1 MQEQGKRPMAEVIA
15 DFHLPRYREIT
26 DVGLYLEQVTRFVN
40 TRLEKLGCGELTP
53 SMVSNYVK
61 QKTIPGP
68 VKKAYGVDSVAYLIF
83 VAVIKAVL
91 SMEDIRMLI
100 SLQQQTYAL
109 PVAYDY
115 FCEEFENLLQVV
127 FGLKSEPDK
136 VGVDSSRQKEILR
149 AALLTVTHQ
158 IYLDSF
164 LKSLRESEEGENP
177 EK

>member
-1 MQEQGKRPMAEVIA
+1 MKEQEKRPMEEIIA
-15 DFHLPRYREIT
+15 DFHLPRYHEIT
-26 DVGLYLEQVTRFVN
+26 DVGLYLEQVTRLVN
-40 TRLEKLGCGELTP
+40 AKLERLGCGELTP

-68 VKKAYGVDSVAYLIF
+68 VRKAYGVDSVAYLIF

-100 SLQQQTYAL
+100 SLQQQTNEL
-109 PVAYDY
+109 SVAYNY

-149 AALLTVTHQ
+149 AALMAVTHQ

-164 LKSLRESEEGENP
+164 LKGLREAEEGGNP